1 MKVVERKMK
10 IIRTIAEMQ
19 AWSDEKRR
27 AGATIGVIPT
37 MGFLHEGH
45 LSLIDT
51 ARKSGADA
59 IIVTVFVN
67 PTQFGPNEDFN
78 QYPRDFEHD
87 SRLCESKKVDAI
99 FAPSA
104 SEMYPEDSSTWVVE
118 EKLSRGLCAK
128 TRPVHFRGVTTVVSK
143 LFLAT
148 LPHLAVF
155 GQKDGQQARIIKRM
169 VRDLNF
175 PVRIVISPIIREA
188 DGLARSSRNKYLSEK
203 EHRNA
208 LSLSRG
214 LNALKAEIEAGNTDL
229 KKLLANLRA
238 TIEASEG
245 IVDYI
250 EAVDAETLEPIQ
262 KIEGKMMFPVA
273 VYFGKT
279 RLIDNILVE
288 K

>member
-1 MKVVERKMK
+1 MK

-27 AGATIGVIPT
+27 SGATIGVIPT

-51 ARKSGADA
+51 ARKSGADVVV
-59 IIVTVFVN
+59 VTIFVN
-67 PTQFGPNEDFN
+67 PTQFGPNEDFDK
-78 QYPRDFEHD
+78 YPRDFERD
-87 SRLCESKKVDAI
+87 ARLCEEKKVDAV

-104 SEMYPEDSSTWVVE
+104 AEMYPADSSTWVVE
-118 EKLSRGLCAK
+118 EKLSQGLCAK
-128 TRPVHFRGVTTVVSK
+128 TRPTHFRGVTTVVSK

-148 LPHLAVF
+148 LPHIAIF

-175 PVRIVISPIIREA
+175 PIRIVISPIVREP
-188 DGLARSSRNKYLSEK
+188 DGLARSSRNKYLSEQ

-214 LNALKAEIEAGNTDL
+214 LKDLKEKIEAGETDL
-229 KKLLANLRA
+229 EKLLADFRRS
-238 TIEASEG
+238 IEASEG
-245 IVDYI
+245 VVDYI
-250 EAVDAETLEPIQ
+250 EAVDAETLEPIK
-262 KIEGKMMFPVA
+262 KIGGNMMFPVA
-273 VYFGKT
+273 AYFGKT

>member
-1 MKVVERKMK
+1 MK
-10 IIRTIAEMQ
+10 IIRTIREMQ
-19 AWSDEKRR
+19 EWSDAKRR
-27 AGATIGVIPT
+27 AGVTLAVIPT

-51 ARKSGADA
+51 ARKNGADTV
-59 IIVTVFVN
+59 IVTVFVN
-67 PTQFGPNEDFN
+67 PTQFGPNEDFDK
-78 QYPRDFEHD
+78 YPRDFEHD
-87 SRLCESKKVDAI
+87 TKLLESKNVDAV

-104 SEMYPEDSSTWVVE
+104 DEMYPKDSSTWVVE
-118 EKLSRGLCAK
+118 EKLSKGLCAK
-128 TRPVHFRGVTTVVSK
+128 TRPIHFRGVTTVVSK

-148 LPHLAVF
+148 LPHIAVF

-175 PVRIVISPIIREA
+175 PIRIVISPIIREA
-188 DGLARSSRNKYLSEK
+188 DGLARSSRNKYLSEE

-214 LNALKAEIEAGNTDL
+214 LAKLKAEIESGRTDL
-229 KKLLANLRA
+229 AAMLAELRA
-238 TIEASEG
+238 SIEASSG
-245 IVDYI
+245 VVDYI
-250 EAVDAETLEPIQ
+250 EAVDSETLEPITE
-262 KIEGKMMFPVA
+262 IGGSMMFPVA

-279 RLIDNILVE
+279 RLIDNILAE